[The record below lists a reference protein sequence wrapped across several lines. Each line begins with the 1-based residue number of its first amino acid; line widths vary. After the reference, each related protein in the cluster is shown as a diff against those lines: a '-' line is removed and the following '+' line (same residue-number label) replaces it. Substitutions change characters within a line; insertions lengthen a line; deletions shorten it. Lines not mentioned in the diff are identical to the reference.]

1 VKRVVAPAPNITFDE
16 TPFPDGSFQGKQRFQ
31 VMRRIAILTAGGDTP
46 ALNATISGAV
56 VRANALRIEVFGII
70 KGFSGMINP
79 RVPHVHL
86 NPLFSTI
93 PELNPC
99 LGGTL
104 LGASRTYIHQSD
116 TAMVAAVATRL
127 EKLGIEG
134 LICIG
139 GDGTINGMQ
148 PLSQCFPTVLAPK
161 TIDNDLGLNYAE
173 EANEWLRE
181 PGAAPGKFTY
191 RKLAGRP
198 DLDLEEIVNY
208 ATPGYATAVYVAAT
222 GIQRIR
228 TTAESHRRIAIIEVM
243 GRDSGYIALGSA
255 YGQPDIILLPES
267 PINFSRLEQRV
278 RELYELQKHVVIV
291 VGEGVVDEQGNQLGA
306 VSKSSDPAGNIL
318 FSGAAEHLKSLL
330 VKSMGND
337 YFTAK
342 RRNESADSAIF
353 TRKLGHTQ
361 RGGRP
366 ILFDRFHAAQLGG
379 KAVQVLAEGLNN
391 AIVTLQWTNH
401 RGFFVDSIDANKLRD
416 QWGIIHPRRMHQS
429 LYDAQRFQPSK
440 LGIEYMLPIFTNAIG
455 ADDME
460 DVRVELFHA
469 GNLTQRYQSVNVDIQ
484 KRIRLLD

>member
-1 VKRVVAPAPNITFDE
+1 MK
-16 TPFPDGSFQGKQRFQ
+16 
-31 VMRRIAILTAGGDTP
+31 RIAILTAGGDTP
-46 ALNATISGAV
+46 ALNATIYGAV
-56 VRANALRIEVFGII
+56 VRANALRIEVLGII
-70 KGFSGMINP
+70 KGFTGVLNP
-79 RVPHVHL
+79 AVPHVHL

-93 PELNPC
+93 PELNPSM
-99 LGGTL
+99 GGTM
-104 LGASRTYIHQSD
+104 LGASRTYID
-116 TAMVAAVATRL
+116 ADDKPTITAVAHRMERL
-127 EKLGIEG
+127 GVEA

-148 PLSQCFPTVLAPK
+148 PLSQHFPTVLAPK

-181 PGAAPGKFTY
+181 AGTGKPKY
-191 RKLAGRP
+191 RKLPGRP
-198 DLDLEEIVNY
+198 DINIEEIINY

-267 PINFSRLEQRV
+267 PMDYARLEQRV

-306 VSKSSDPAGNIL
+306 VSKSTDPAGNVV
-318 FSGAAEHLKSLL
+318 FSGAAEHLKSML

-337 YFTAK
+337 YFISK

-379 KAVQVLAEGLNN
+379 KAVDVLVEGQNN
-391 AIVTLQWTNH
+391 AVVTLQYTEKT
-401 RGFFVDSIDANKLRD
+401 GFYVDSVYANRLRD
-416 QWGIIHPRRMHQS
+416 QWGIIHPRQMHLS

-455 ADDME
+455 SDDME
-460 DVRVELFHA
+460 DVRVELFHP

>member
-1 VKRVVAPAPNITFDE
+1 MTGEKARA
-16 TPFPDGSFQGKQRFQ
+16 
-31 VMRRIAILTAGGDTP
+31 MRRIGILTAGGDTP
-46 ALNATISGAV
+46 ALNATIYGAV
-56 VRANALRIEVFGII
+56 VRANELRIELYGII
-70 KGFSGMINP
+70 KGFTGLLNP
-79 RVPHVHL
+79 AVPHVHL
-86 NPLFSTI
+86 NPLFTTI
-93 PELNPC
+93 PELTPT

-104 LGASRTYIHQSD
+104 LGASRSYVDPGDVEGINT
-116 TAMVAAVATRL
+116 VAARV
-127 EKLGIEG
+127 EKLGIDG

-148 PLSQCFPTVLAPK
+148 PLSERFPTALAPK

-181 PGAAPGKFTY
+181 PPSASGKCKY
-191 RKLAGRP
+191 RKVRGRP
-198 DLDLEEIVNY
+198 DLQLEEIVNY
-208 ATPGYATAVYVAAT
+208 VTPGYATAVYVAAT

-267 PINFSRLEQRV
+267 PLIFDHLEQRV

-291 VGEGVVDEQGNQLGA
+291 VGEGVVDEHGNQLGA
-306 VSKSSDPAGNIL
+306 VSKSTDPAGNIV

-330 VKSMGND
+330 VKSMGNE
-337 YFTAK
+337 YFTTK

-366 ILFDRFHAAQLGG
+366 IHFDRFHAAQLGG
-379 KAVQVLAEGLNN
+379 KAIDVLVEGQNN
-391 AIVTLQWTNH
+391 TVVTLQYTE
-401 RGFFVDSIDANKLRD
+401 RTGFYVDSIDANKLRD
-416 QWGIIHPRRMHQS
+416 QWGIIHPRQMHLS

-460 DVRVELFHA
+460 DVRVELFHP

-484 KRIRLLD
+484 KRIRLLR